1 MTRHPIVKSRKQH
14 IRLWFEYYRLCL
26 DEPDLQSNLNDTYPF
41 YEEWG
46 DCRDVKFDDWW
57 KDHSHLFGGTRVE
70 VIQRVQNHTN
80 VLNLSVPLN
89 LPVTQTVNEIKRLI
103 VETQESRLKELGID
117 PKTVK
122 STSVG
127 FGKYEL
133 SPGEIRG
140 RTVNEDLV
148 IYRLWRDQGK
158 PKVGHSFCQSIIDH
172 MENRP
177 RSKWKP
183 HYLQG
188 RLDVDRNGN
197 PVVSPDQK
205 TQVRRSLDR
214 SRKILVSVSK
224 GRFP

>member
-1 MTRHPIVKSRKQH
+1 M
-14 IRLWFEYYRLCL
+14 
-26 DEPDLQSNLNDTYPF
+26 
-41 YEEWG
+41 
-46 DCRDVKFDDWW
+46 
-57 KDHSHLFGGTRVE
+57 
-70 VIQRVQNHTN
+70 IQRVQNHTN

-133 SPGEIRG
+133 SAGEIRG

-158 PKVGHSFCQSIIDH
+158 PKIGHSFCQSIIDH

-205 TQVRRSLDR
+205 TQVKRSLDR